1 MAEKKVKKREEVA
14 PKKSKKAE
22 PELLETSVYRDWQ
35 IQPHVIDPVG
45 KLKARGNVIWKRMDT
60 RHEGEVLYY
69 KLWNFWVRAGVE
81 ADMRSSRFFRD
92 YETANAETDALL
104 RDIGFTWSKA
114 ETEEEVWSRIG
125 MLWNWLRSHVVSNN
139 AEYATISSVPGEWPS
154 IVDFARHYK
163 THGRLAWAACFSKA
177 HLFATLLGRII
188 YPRYRFAV
196 ASAHHTENGAP
207 PTATHV
213 FVAVYVGERWYY
225 LDPTAISTP
234 FPDYAHRRSIGVG
247 SFASV
252 DYEHPYMMLPVP
264 LSGFD
269 GVPYLPA

>member
-1 MAEKKVKKREEVA
+1 
-14 PKKSKKAE
+14 
-22 PELLETSVYRDWQ
+22 
-35 IQPHVIDPVG
+35 
-45 KLKARGNVIWKRMDT
+45 
-60 RHEGEVLYY
+60 
-69 KLWNFWVRAGVE
+69 
-81 ADMRSSRFFRD
+81 
-92 YETANAETDALL
+92 
-104 RDIGFTWSKA
+104 
-114 ETEEEVWSRIG
+114 
-125 MLWNWLRSHVVSNN
+125 
-139 AEYATISSVPGEWPS
+139 
-154 IVDFARHYK
+154 
-163 THGRLAWAACFSKA
+163 
-177 HLFATLLGRII
+177 
-188 YPRYRFAV
+188 V